1 MFWVLN
7 YHEINP
13 ADSCCSCSSFKWKRW
28 PSAYWQASVRA
39 SIFDNQTSIIPNKL
53 FITDLPGRRRS
64 WCICFAC
71 SLTSLCLSPSIL
83 RRRRVF
89 AARLGGWG
97 DNSSSPAAPSQTELS
112 TNPSSVTP
120 HADLSNSPQVLF
132 RTLLLLMNS
141 SLSQPD
147 SNVRK
152 MTAFFFLK
160 DKASKREDQMC
171 ISFVLSLMADWRN
184 RLWFIAKH
192 AVHFS
197 YARCGPEWTSSL
209 NGPRKCTVCCSRNT
223 KESDREE
230 PECQPGVRSHGIC
243 LMSGVV
249 VGTVARLAR
258 KQVHLV
264 LSDFVPWCLS
274 CVTPCPFRKKKQN
287 TVASRE
293 ELHHV
298 SLCLWWYF
306 EHLMWWNTWW
316 KLLIPLLCLTTTQFK
331 IWAFPNNEPSQTTLV

>member
-1 MFWVLN
+1 MTFPKFFSLCRSVILLLCSPTLTTWWHFSFRTLLMYLKRQTHRNKNWNNIGQIFTYQRSWNKTWRWKNALKVVRHRERFSFFFFLFAIRMFWVLN

-152 MTAFFFLK
+152 MTAFCFF
-160 DKASKREDQMC
+160 
-171 ISFVLSLMADWRN
+171 
-184 RLWFIAKH
+184 
-192 AVHFS
+192 
-197 YARCGPEWTSSL
+197 
-209 NGPRKCTVCCSRNT
+209 
-223 KESDREE
+223 
-230 PECQPGVRSHGIC
+230 
-243 LMSGVV
+243 
-249 VGTVARLAR
+249 
-258 KQVHLV
+258 
-264 LSDFVPWCLS
+264 
-274 CVTPCPFRKKKQN
+274 
-287 TVASRE
+287 
-293 ELHHV
+293 
-298 SLCLWWYF
+298 
-306 EHLMWWNTWW
+306 
-316 KLLIPLLCLTTTQFK
+316 
-331 IWAFPNNEPSQTTLV
+331 